1 VNADEALTT
10 TRAVRKR
17 LDLDRPVDLAL
28 VRECLEIAV
37 QAPTGS
43 NRQGWHFIV
52 VTDPGKREALA
63 DLYRRSFEAYRS
75 GSRAPDTS
83 TAQMERVIDSA
94 DHLSRNLG
102 RVPVHL
108 VPAIE
113 GRIDAA
119 ASPPVV
125 AASFYG
131 SILPA
136 VWSFMLAARTR
147 GLGTAW
153 TTLHLAYEKEAAAI
167 LGIPFEHVTQVALV
181 PVAHTTG
188 GDFRPAI
195 RKPLDDCLHWNT
207 W

>member
-1 VNADEALTT
+1 
-10 TRAVRKR
+10 
-17 LDLDRPVDLAL
+17 
-28 VRECLEIAV
+28 
-37 QAPTGS
+37 
-43 NRQGWHFIV
+43 
-52 VTDPGKREALA
+52 
-63 DLYRRSFEAYRS
+63 
-75 GSRAPDTS
+75 
-83 TAQMERVIDSA
+83 MERVIDSA

-119 ASPPVV
+119 VSPTVV

-188 GDFRPAI
+188 GDFQPAI
-195 RKPLDDCLHWNT
+195 RKPLDDCLHWNE

>member
-1 VNADEALTT
+1 MISVDEALTT

-17 LDLDRPVDLAL
+17 LDLERAVDLDL
-28 VRECLEIAV
+28 VRECLEIAI

-52 VTDPGKREALA
+52 VTDKAKREGLS
-63 DLYRRSFEAYRS
+63 DLYRRSFEVYR
-75 GSRAPDTS
+75 GASRAPAVS
-83 TAQMERVIDSA
+83 AQMERVIDSA
-94 DHLSRNLG
+94 DHLSRNLS

-119 ASPPVV
+119 ASPTVV

-136 VWSFMLAARTR
+136 VWSFMLAARAR

-153 TTLHLAYEKEAAAI
+153 TTLHLAYERDAAAI
-167 LGIPFEHVTQVALV
+167 LGIPFERVTQVALV

-188 GDFRPAI
+188 GEFRRAE
-195 RKPLDDCLHWNT
+195 RKPLADCLHWNL